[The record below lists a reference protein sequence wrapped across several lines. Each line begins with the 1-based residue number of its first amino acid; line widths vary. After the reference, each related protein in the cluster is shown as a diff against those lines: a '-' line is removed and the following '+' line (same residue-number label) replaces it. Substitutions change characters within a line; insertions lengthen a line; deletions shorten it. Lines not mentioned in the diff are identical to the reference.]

1 MLRRLAAGIGR
12 VGKAARPLHD
22 LLASVVSGERL
33 GPREA
38 RTLIDL
44 PVAECQQLFAAAA
57 DLRDLRKGVTVTY
70 SPKVFVP
77 VTNLC
82 RNRCAY
88 CTFRKDPD
96 DPDARTMTRD
106 EIRHCLRRGRALG
119 CTEALFCLGDKP
131 ERVSPGYRDELAALG
146 HTSTVDYVREACE
159 IALEEGL
166 LPHTN
171 MGVLTRREM
180 ALLRPVNASLGLM
193 VESVSVRLC
202 SAGMPHCYSPDK
214 HPVVRLRMIEEA
226 GELAIPF
233 TTGILVGI
241 GERRSERVDGLLA
254 IRDVHER
261 YGHIQEVIIQNFRAK
276 SDTPM
281 AGASEPDGFEM
292 ARTIAVARLILGP
305 EANIQAPPNLSPS
318 DHLLFLDAG
327 INDWGGI
334 SPLTKDFVNPEAA
347 WPDMD
352 RLGRT
357 CSSSGFTLKPRLCV
371 YPEFMTPAWID
382 PTLIDRVITM
392 ARYDRSGGAPCEP
405 RPAGNGNAST
415 VR

>member
-1 MLRRLAAGIGR
+1 
-12 VGKAARPLHD
+12 
-22 LLASVVSGERL
+22 
-33 GPREA
+33 
-38 RTLIDL
+38 
-44 PVAECQQLFAAAA
+44 
-57 DLRDLRKGVTVTY
+57 
-70 SPKVFVP
+70 
-77 VTNLC
+77 
-82 RNRCAY
+82 
-88 CTFRKDPD
+88 
-96 DPDARTMTRD
+96 
-106 EIRHCLRRGRALG
+106 
-119 CTEALFCLGDKP
+119 
-131 ERVSPGYRDELAALG
+131 
-146 HTSTVDYVREACE
+146 
-159 IALEEGL
+159 
-166 LPHTN
+166 
-171 MGVLTRREM
+171 M

-193 VESVSVRLC
+193 IESISVRLC
-202 SAGMPHCYSPDK
+202 STGMPHCDSPDK
-214 HPVVRLRMIEEA
+214 HPAVRLRMIEEA

-281 AGASEPDGFEM
+281 TGAFEPDGFEM

-305 EANIQAPPNLSPS
+305 EANIQAPPNLSPN
-318 DHLLFLDAG
+318 DHLLFLEAG

-334 SPLTKDFVNPEAA
+334 SPLTKDFVNPEVA

-357 CSSSGFTLKPRLCV
+357 CSASGFTLEPRLCV

-382 PTLIDRVITM
+382 PTLIDRVVTM
-392 ARYDRSGGAPCEP
+392 ARCVRSGGAPSEP